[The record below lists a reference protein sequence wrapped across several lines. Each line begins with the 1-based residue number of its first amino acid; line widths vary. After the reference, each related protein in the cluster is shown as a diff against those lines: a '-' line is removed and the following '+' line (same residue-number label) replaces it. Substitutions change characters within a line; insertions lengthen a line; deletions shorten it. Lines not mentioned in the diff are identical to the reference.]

1 MVAGVE
7 PAGLNAKVGAD
18 PEDAAA
24 EEEAPKRVEAPLAAG
39 APPKEMPPADAAL
52 LPLAKENMGFEAG
65 AAAVAAPKDGVDAA
79 VAAPKDGVDAAG
91 APPKD
96 GVEAA
101 APNDGVEAAAPK
113 EGEAAA
119 PPKDGVEAAAPKA
132 GWLAG
137 GTPKLGAE
145 AAEAPNPVATA
156 GAPPAP
162 DDIKEKPGALA
173 ALAPPSLKPPAAA
186 PKVDAAE
193 EDAPKP
199 PKPPADPNAPL
210 PELAPAPKDGADPAA
225 ISRSTQSCFCCCFVN
240 GGGGGVVQ
248 EREREREKGRATGFT
263 GLGQRKLAGRGR
275 SRTTRQEPGLG
286 PSMGRGRG
294 VPREAGLGLGTYLR
308 KMALRIHRLLRKPSS
323 SCGSRYSVLVS
334 LTLSLLQRAHRT
346 PSRCRFWFGQ
356 TLLSSG
362 GGRPPLRVFLMEN
375 LGLGGIQPLNF
386 EIRSAAGK
394 GACVGTSA
402 RGRQSKARVAERLGT
417 MGGATRRSN
426 AYSKID
432 TETNDGEEALKDA
445 FAHFPPLKVSLP
457 RFATA
462 LVLERP

>member
-173 ALAPPSLKPPAAA
+173 APAPPSLKPPAAA

-248 EREREREKGRATGFT
+248 ERERERERRGERQGLRVSVSESWRGGVDQGRH
-263 GLGQRKLAGRGR
+263 GR
-275 SRTTRQEPGLG
+275 SPSSG
-286 PSMGRGRG
+286 PRWVEG
-294 VPREAGLGLGTYLR
+294 VVSHLR

>member
-173 ALAPPSLKPPAAA
+173 APAPPSLKPPAAA

-334 LTLSLLQRAHRT
+334 LTLSLLQRAHAPRAAVALV
-346 PSRCRFWFGQ
+346 WA

-362 GGRPPLRVFLMEN
+362 GGLPEFPDGK
-375 LGLGGIQPLNF
+375 LGFGDSAF
-386 EIRSAAGK
+386 EFRDSQRSTEGRALAP
-394 GACVGTSA
+394 A

-457 RFATA
+457 RFANA